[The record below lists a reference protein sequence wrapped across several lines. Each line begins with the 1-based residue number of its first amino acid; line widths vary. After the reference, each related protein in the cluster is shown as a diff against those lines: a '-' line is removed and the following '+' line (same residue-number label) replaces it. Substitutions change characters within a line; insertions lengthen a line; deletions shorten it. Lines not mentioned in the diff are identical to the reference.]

1 MRIILLFVQIFLFV
15 FGDIAYPIFEKKHR
29 FRKER
34 DIVKKKIFFGLMLA
48 MGLIFAG
55 CGEKEIASD
64 VAAET
69 VVETEVVETQVET
82 EIETEAESDTV
93 VAEVAGNDILAK
105 TGMPQFEIVSEDL
118 QDGVW
123 NQVITETLNGSN
135 VSPKLSWEPVEGAEC
150 YVIYMTDTSAGN
162 FIHWKSA
169 NVTET
174 ELPQGWASE
183 TDYIGPYPPPGATHD
198 YDIYVVALKKPV
210 ERAKGAFNTSNP
222 NFEGNLMALDT
233 DADGTTGNMIAYGYL
248 TGTYTA
254 E

>member
-1 MRIILLFVQIFLFV
+1 M
-15 FGDIAYPIFEKKHR
+15 
-29 FRKER
+29 
-34 DIVKKKIFFGLMLA
+34 KKKIFFGLMLA

-55 CGEKEIASD
+55 CGEKQ
-64 VAAET
+64 AATDAVTESTVETEVDEVKVET
-69 VVETEVVETQVET
+69 VVEAGS
-82 EIETEAESDTV
+82 EIV
-93 VAEVAGNDILAK
+93 VAEEVGSDILAK
-105 TGMPQFEIVSEDL
+105 TGMPQFELVSEDL

-150 YVIYMTDTSAGN
+150 YAIYMTDTSAGN